1 MDKEIYFAG
10 IEKIVKEFTQQNRTK
25 TPDWGI
31 ISIELIKGEVDFYR
45 VREAKPKECIE
56 KYEKS
61 RHYYR
66 LLPEIYEAH
75 APQWGAI
82 LLTF

>member
-10 IEKIVKEFTQQNRTK
+10 IEKIVKEFAQQNRTK

-45 VREAKPKECIE
+45 VREAKPN
-56 KYEKS
+56 
-61 RHYYR
+61 
-66 LLPEIYEAH
+66 L
-75 APQWGAI
+75 
-82 LLTF
+82 